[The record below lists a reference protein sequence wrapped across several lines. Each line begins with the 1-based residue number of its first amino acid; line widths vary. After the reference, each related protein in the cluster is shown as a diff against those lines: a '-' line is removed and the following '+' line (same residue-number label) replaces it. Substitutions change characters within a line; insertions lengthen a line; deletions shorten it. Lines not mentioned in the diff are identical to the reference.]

1 MAKPKKHEDD
11 DPLGLLRWAAERK
24 KLKDN
29 SPIVRTRW
37 WVVDYFPP
45 RRESDEYDDYWTRAS
60 EKRASDYFNSLE
72 DAQAFV
78 DEHDPEP
85 GAELQI
91 KSENLRRITREEW
104 VNW

>member
-1 MAKPKKHEDD
+1 
-11 DPLGLLRWAAERK
+11 
-24 KLKDN
+24 
-29 SPIVRTRW
+29 
-37 WVVDYFPP
+37 VVDYFPP
-45 RRESDEYDDYWTRAS
+45 RRKSDEYDDYWTSPYERKAS
-60 EKRASDYFNSLE
+60 GYFNSLE

-78 DEHDPEP
+78 DEHIPEP